1 MLINTN
7 NKAESSSRELKTKKL
22 ADYKKYSLSEMLK
35 VVKESS
41 LPQFNHHYVELNTRY
56 SDESKKHQRSLPT
69 YLRNRPRNNIDHFIM
84 RKGAVDHAMVI
95 SVELR
100 NCYSVKSSALT
111 ELKKKEYLVDAGNE
125 QRYCSC
131 TCPDFKNKKKR
142 VHHETL
148 ESLHNS
154 VRSLQI
160 DLRVTLK
167 EFNDLTYIVK
177 NEDVLKIARNEIGN
191 LARTVKV

>member
-1 MLINTN
+1 
-7 NKAESSSRELKTKKL
+7 
-22 ADYKKYSLSEMLK
+22 
-35 VVKESS
+35 
-41 LPQFNHHYVELNTRY
+41 
-56 SDESKKHQRSLPT
+56 
-69 YLRNRPRNNIDHFIM
+69 M
-84 RKGAVDHAMVI
+84 RKVAVDYAMVI

-142 VHHETL
+142 VHNETL
-148 ESLHNS
+148 KTLYNS

-160 DLRVTLK
+160 DLRVILK
-167 EFNDLTYIVK
+167 ELHDLAYIVK
-177 NEDVLKIARNEIGN
+177 NEDVLKIARNKIGN

>member
-1 MLINTN
+1 MLAMN
-7 NKAESSSRELKTKKL
+7 NVIAVVHVPILKT
-22 ADYKKYSLSEMLK
+22 
-35 VVKESS
+35 
-41 LPQFNHHYVELNTRY
+41 
-56 SDESKKHQRSLPT
+56 
-69 YLRNRPRNNIDHFIM
+69 
-84 RKGAVDHAMVI
+84 
-95 SVELR
+95 
-100 NCYSVKSSALT
+100 
-111 ELKKKEYLVDAGNE
+111 
-125 QRYCSC
+125 
-131 TCPDFKNKKKR
+131 KKR